1 MSCPATID
9 LAATDAEET
18 LSEHLRGCRRCRA
31 LLARLQS
38 HEDTLEHTSAPA
50 GPQAPP
56 TRPLGSGGVWSFW
69 APGSEEYLV
78 AAVLDADEVELL
90 IVPLLADTRW
100 ASENDIDVPIGTLGY
115 PALAPVWAGDH
126 VLAEQAVEPLSVL
139 SELEL
144 EQLSDGYDAIYAGAA
159 IAEPAGPAV
168 IGPEDPRI
176 AAHAAIADQLRAY
189 FAPWSALQGAEEL
202 GPVLKARR
210 EDAELPLEAWAER
223 IDVEPEVWQRFE
235 SAQLDPYT
243 VIPVGA
249 IAAATRELG
258 LLASQRIISLAHA
271 SVKAHH
277 SGQATHAAP
286 ARARRRRGVAP
297 RARRD
302 PDVAREA
309 ADRYA
314 AALAKELGL

>member
-9 LAATDAEET
+9 LAAPDAAET
-18 LSEHLRGCRRCRA
+18 LSEHTRGCRRCRA

-56 TRPLGSGGVWSFW
+56 TSPLGPGGVWSFW

-78 AAVLDADEVELL
+78 AAVLDVDEVELL
-90 IVPLLADTRW
+90 IVPLLTDTYW
-100 ASENDIDVPIGTLGY
+100 ASESDIKLPIGTLGY
-115 PALAPVWAGDH
+115 PALAPVWASDH
-126 VLAEQAVEPLSVL
+126 VLVEQAVEPLSVL
-139 SELEL
+139 SEQEL
-144 EQLSDGYDAIYAGAA
+144 GALSDGYDAIYAGAPL
-159 IAEPAGPAV
+159 AEPAGPAV

-223 IDVEPEVWQRFE
+223 IDVEPGVWQRFE

-243 VIPVGA
+243 AIPVGA

-277 SGQATHAAP
+277 AGQATHAAP

-297 RARRD
+297 RARQD

>member
-1 MSCPATID
+1 
-9 LAATDAEET
+9 
-18 LSEHLRGCRRCRA
+18 
-31 LLARLQS
+31 
-38 HEDTLEHTSAPA
+38 
-50 GPQAPP
+50 
-56 TRPLGSGGVWSFW
+56 VWSFW

-90 IVPLLADTRW
+90 VVPLLADTRW
-100 ASENDIDVPIGTLGY
+100 ASENDIELPAQALGY

-168 IGPEDPRI
+168 IGPADPRI

-210 EDAELPLEAWAER
+210 EDAAIPIDAWAQQ
-223 IDVEPEVWQRFE
+223 IDVEPETWRRFE
-235 SAQLDPYT
+235 SAQLDPYAA
-243 VIPVGA
+243 IPVRA

-277 SGQATHAAP
+277 AGQATHAAP

-297 RARRD
+297 RARQD

-314 AALAKELGL
+314 ASLAEELGL